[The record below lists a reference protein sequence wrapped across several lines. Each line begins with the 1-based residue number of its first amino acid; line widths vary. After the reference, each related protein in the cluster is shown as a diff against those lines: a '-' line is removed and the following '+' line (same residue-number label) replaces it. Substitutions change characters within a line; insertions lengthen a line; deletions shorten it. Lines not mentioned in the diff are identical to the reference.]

1 MKDSLNRE
9 INYMRISV
17 TDRCNLR
24 CVYCMPHGIS
34 TIPMEDILTYEEIAH
49 VCRQAVTLGITR
61 FKITGGEPLARL
73 GCPALVHMIRRI
85 PGVQQVTMTT
95 NGVLLGKYLEELTAA
110 GLDAVNISLDTTNR
124 SLYEQ
129 IAGSDCLDQ
138 VISSIEAACKSGL
151 KVKINTV
158 LQQGLNAD
166 AWRDLLQLAKQYGI
180 DVRFIELMP
189 VGQGRF
195 GAPISNISL
204 FRDIEKEFGSLTPDN
219 KTHGNGPAVYYRL
232 PGFGGC
238 IGFISPIHGAFCSG
252 CNRIRM
258 TSTGEIKPCLSYG
271 SGFDVRSALRAGSSN
286 TATSDKHNRIDR
298 QAQIDCTAQPNQ
310 NSIQFQQCRNHSGL
324 RLKPKDSSSQPDRT
338 DENVQ
343 RILAKAISAKPRT
356 HCFDAA
362 ASGDPENQNDRS
374 FADIP
379 LPAETRGMS
388 AIGG

>member
-24 CVYCMPHGIS
+24 CVYCMPHGIP
-34 TIPMEDILTYEEIAH
+34 TIPMEEILTYEEITR
-49 VCRQAVTLGITR
+49 VCKQAVALGITR

-73 GCPALVHMIRRI
+73 GCPALIRMIRRI
-85 PGVQQVTMTT
+85 PGVEQVTMTT

-110 GLDAVNISLDTTNR
+110 GLNAVNISLDTTDR
-124 SLYEQ
+124 CLYEQ
-129 IAGSDCLDQ
+129 ITGSDCLNQ
-138 VISSIEAACKSGL
+138 VISSIKAACKSGL

-166 AWRDLLQLAKQYGI
+166 SWRDLLQLAKQYGI

-195 GAPISNISL
+195 GTPVSNISL
-204 FRDIEKEFGSLTPDN
+204 FHDIEKEFGPLIPDN

-232 PGFGGC
+232 PGFDSSV
-238 IGFISPIHGAFCSG
+238 GFISPIHGTFCGS

-271 SGFDVRSALRAGSSN
+271 SGFDVRSALRTGDKN
-286 TATSDKHNRIDR
+286 TTLTGKQNRTAR
-298 QAQIDCTAQPNQ
+298 QDQPCYTAQPEQ
-310 NSIQFQQCRNHSGL
+310 NNTQFQQYRNHNGL
-324 RLKPKDSSSQPDRT
+324 QSNPANNSAQPNRA
-338 DENVQ
+338 DENVR
-343 RILAKAISAKPRT
+343 RILAKAISSKPRM
-356 HCFDAA
+356 HCFDTAA
-362 ASGDPENQNDRS
+362 DDCPENRPDQS
-374 FADIP
+374 FAGMP
-379 LPAETRGMS
+379 LPAETKGMS